1 MRSSRS
7 RPDHYARRA
16 KAEGRPARSA
26 YKLEEIDLRWRLL
39 RPGAR
44 VLDLGSAPGSWLQY
58 AGEKV
63 GTQGTVEGYDLKPVT
78 LPLPRHVTAH
88 VGDAFALEPVGQGF
102 DVVLSDMAPATMGD
116 HKTDAIRS
124 ANLAERALD
133 MADARLRRGGHVVVK
148 VLEGGDVPAL
158 VQRMRRDYGKVERLR
173 PKATRRESTE
183 IFLVGLAKKTLPPK
197 DDPHEHAHPPSPA

>member
-1 MRSSRS
+1 MRGQRG
-7 RPDHYARRA
+7 RPDHYARKA

-26 YKLEEIDLRWRLL
+26 YKLEEIDKRWKLL
-39 RPGAR
+39 RQGAR

-58 AGEKV
+58 AAERV
-63 GTQGTVEGYDLKPVT
+63 GGHGVVEGYDLKPIS
-78 LPLPRHVTAH
+78 LGLPRNVTAH
-88 VGDAFALEPVGQGF
+88 VGDAFEISPSGQAF

-133 MADARLRRGGHVVVK
+133 MADAKLCQGGHVVVK
-148 VLEGGDVPAL
+148 VLEGGDVPDL
-158 VQRMRRDYGKVERLR
+158 IKRVRKTYTKVELLR

-183 IFLVGLAKKTLPPK
+183 IFLIGLHKKEAPPAPDAIESPTTL
-197 DDPHEHAHPPSPA
+197 H